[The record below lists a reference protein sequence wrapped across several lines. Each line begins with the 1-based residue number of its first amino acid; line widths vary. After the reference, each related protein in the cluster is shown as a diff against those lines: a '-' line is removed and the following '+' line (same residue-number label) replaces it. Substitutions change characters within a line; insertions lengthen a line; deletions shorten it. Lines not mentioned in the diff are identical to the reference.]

1 MKTNYLLMRTIHY
14 ILLLTNVFIYANI
27 SKSQSLPNDSIFW
40 DNGNL
45 SLLSDQGRVW
55 IVQKKGGT
63 IKEAHIVEIKKDKST
78 LVYEKDRCLHDI
90 SIGNISKI
98 IPGKNAIS
106 AMYFQEDNTPIIKK
120 YYEKVGRYL
129 DPTDF
134 KHTAFLK
141 AEQKTTNSSA
151 NKHPVIQATIIQNSN
166 AISSDTLIDEAGI
179 ATPIK
184 IISMESKIITYKKST
199 NINGPIYVKP
209 FDDAV
214 ITKYTNS
221 TTINLYNKP

>member
-1 MKTNYLLMRTIHY
+1 MKINYLLMRTIHY
-14 ILLLTNVFIYANI
+14 ILLITTALLYANV
-27 SKSQSLPNDSIFW
+27 SQSQSVSNDSVFW

-55 IVQKKGGT
+55 IIQKKGGT
-63 IKEAHIVEIKKDKST
+63 IKEAHIVEIKKDKSI
-78 LVYEKDRCLHDI
+78 LVYEKEKCLHDV

-134 KHTAFLK
+134 KHTVLFK
-141 AEQKTTNSSA
+141 VEPKITISSPNQQSA
-151 NKHPVIQATIIQNSN
+151 IQTVLIQNNN
-166 AISSDTLIDEAGI
+166 AISCDTLIDEEGVAI
-179 ATPIK
+179 PIK
-184 IISMESKIITYKKST
+184 IISIESKTINYKKLT
-199 NINGPIYVKP
+199 NPNGPIYVKP
-209 FDDAV
+209 FGEAT
-214 ITKYTNS
+214 ITKYKNS